1 MRTKQK
7 PKSFRT
13 IMREAAA
20 VACGGGA
27 DCDTLPGGPT
37 HVERLPVTSRAF
49 QLVYSLDRGLVGT
62 PDYMGL
68 AGWWNDDYKHRL
80 RAASTI
86 ERKKAHDRILAAGLP
101 LDGASDEHAA
111 IVARATNNGRRCA
124 QQMGLTW
131 SPYRGP
137 RAAKRGDR

>member
-1 MRTKQK
+1 MTTKQK
-7 PKSFRT
+7 PKGFRS

-20 VACGGGA
+20 FACGGRA
-27 DCDTLPGGPT
+27 DCNTLPGGPT
-37 HVERLPVTSRAF
+37 HVERLPVTTRAF

-80 RAASTI
+80 RAASTS

-111 IVARATNNGRRCA
+111 IIARATNNGRRCA
-124 QQMGLTW
+124 RQMGLAWT
-131 SPYRGP
+131 PY
-137 RAAKRGDR
+137 AKRKATR